1 MNEKLQSI
9 KTWLGTG
16 SINIFGLPMSG
27 KDTVGVRLAED
38 LNARFLSSGMII
50 RDMEKETQNDMTKN
64 GELIPTNLFYEWILP
79 YFFRDD
85 LKENALILSSV
96 GRWSGEENEVM
107 ESAKTSGHE
116 IKAAVI
122 LDTAEVEVMK
132 RWEIVNSLGDEART
146 VREDDKSPETFK
158 VRIKEFNEKTKPV
171 LDHYEE
177 LGLLIK
183 VDGNKDRESVYQEM
197 IDAIYAFS
205 QKLPVENSWKNL
217 QKTSWTRQ
225 KSSL

>member
-205 QKLPVENSWKNL
+205 QKLPVENS
-217 QKTSWTRQ
+217 
-225 KSSL
+225 

>member
-1 MNEKLQSI
+1 MNDKLQFI
-9 KTWLGTG
+9 KDWLKTG
-16 SINIFGLPMSG
+16 SINVFGLPMSG

-50 RDMEKETQNDMTKN
+50 REMEKETKNDMTKS

-107 ESAKTSGHE
+107 DSAKTSGHE
-116 IKAAVI
+116 IKAVVL
-122 LDTAEVEVMK
+122 LDTAEAEVLK

-171 LDHYEE
+171 LDHYDE
-177 LGLLIK
+177 LGLLIR
-183 VDGNKDRESVYQEM
+183 VDGNKDRETVYQEM
-197 IDAIYAFS
+197 IDAIYNFV
-205 QKLPVENSWKNL
+205 QKHPVENS
-217 QKTSWTRQ
+217 
-225 KSSL
+225 

>member
-122 LDTAEVEVMK
+122 LDTAEAEVMK

-205 QKLPVENSWKNL
+205 QKLPVENS
-217 QKTSWTRQ
+217 
-225 KSSL
+225 

>member
-1 MNEKLQSI
+1 M
-9 KTWLGTG
+9 TG
-16 SINIFGLPMSG
+16 
-27 KDTVGVRLAED
+27 
-38 LNARFLSSGMII
+38 
-50 RDMEKETQNDMTKN
+50 N

-107 ESAKTSGHE
+107 DSAKTSGHE

-122 LDTAEVEVMK
+122 LDTSEAEVMK

-183 VDGNKDRESVYQEM
+183 VDGNQDRESVYQATV
-197 IDAIYAFS
+197 DAIYNFTK
-205 QKLPVENSWKNL
+205 QHPVENF
-217 QKTSWTRQ
+217 
-225 KSSL
+225 